1 MGDSEDSWSSSV
13 INEQLRKRL
22 ETHDS
27 AKVTNL
33 NSQPCIAVNMPPGK
47 NLTFDGDAGDN
58 FGGIN
63 NGTNIVLNG
72 DSGRF
77 VGNGMNKGEIII
89 NGNCD
94 EGVGHCLSGG
104 MIVIQGTVEGNA
116 GPSMM
121 GGDMI
126 ISGSVRGDLATCMS
140 GGNLIVCGDV
150 LGDIGRMKT
159 GGKIFIGG
167 EFDNQQNLDSKNIS
181 PSDWKAI
188 QKTLRDY
195 GVDPSGLNFKTIN
208 TNFKAENYQ
217 KESENETSISE
228 TLMLVHAKLSRRP
241 RTMHLDDL
249 DLSLSIGQ
257 KKNEPLTLTIPLLWT
272 GDNAPAYSIWEING
286 KSPNNLDSANMA
298 IIDLDSTE
306 INRRLDMRRPTDLAF
321 VVELLRQ
328 STAKRIPIIVRLKA
342 GDVENDLSIIAK
354 SGAEGV
360 ILKGGEMPI
369 EAAITTARTHKGK
382 MVVLASCKKL
392 DHRFAAMA
400 IALGASGLF
409 LEGNCSNLKLKSFG
423 AELSQTV
430 GSLGVGKISDLGTD
444 NLRTNDQN
452 TAAMTGVPIAGYD
465 TVLPMWRH

>member
-1 MGDSEDSWSSSV
+1 LGDSENSWSSSV

-33 NSQPCIAVNMPPGK
+33 NSQPCIAANMPSGK

-58 FGGIN
+58 FGGMN
-63 NGTNIVLNG
+63 NGTTIVLNG

-121 GGDMI
+121 GGDLI
-126 ISGSVRGDLATCMS
+126 ISGNVRGDLATCMS

-150 LGDIGRMKT
+150 LGDIGRMQT
-159 GGKIFIGG
+159 GGKIFVAGQFRQ
-167 EFDNQQNLDSKNIS
+167 ELSETKAIS
-181 PSDWKAI
+181 PIDWKAI
-188 QKTLRDY
+188 QKTLKDY
-195 GVDPSGLNFKTIN
+195 GVDSSGLNFKTIK
-208 TNFKAENYQ
+208 TNFKNENYQ
-217 KESENETSISE
+217 KENENETSISE

-241 RTMHLDDL
+241 RTAHLDDL
-249 DLSLSIGQ
+249 DMSLSIGQ
-257 KKNEPLTLTIPLLWT
+257 KKSEPLNLTIPLLWT
-272 GDNAPAYSIWEING
+272 GDNAPTYSILGINE
-286 KSPNNLDSANMA
+286 KSPNNLNSANLA
-298 IIDLDSTE
+298 IIDLGSTE
-306 INRRLDMRRPTDLAF
+306 INRRLDMKRPTDLAF
-321 VVELLRQ
+321 VVELFRQ
-328 STAKRIPIIVRLKA
+328 STAKRIPIMVRLKA

-369 EAAITTARTHKGK
+369 EAAITAARSHKGK

-392 DHRFAAMA
+392 DYRFAAMA

-409 LEGNCSNLKLKSFG
+409 LEGNCSNSKLKLFG
-423 AELSQTV
+423 AELSRTV
-430 GSLGVGKISDLGTD
+430 GSLGVGNISDLGTE

>member
-22 ETHDS
+22 ETHNS

-33 NSQPCIAVNMPPGK
+33 NSQPCIAANMPSGK

-58 FGGIN
+58 FGGLN

-77 VGNGMNKGEIII
+77 VGNGMNNGEIII

-121 GGDMI
+121 GGDLI
-126 ISGSVRGDLATCMS
+126 ISGNVQGDLATCMS

-150 LGDIGRMKT
+150 LGDIGRMQN
-159 GGKIFIGG
+159 GGKIFVAGQ
-167 EFDNQQNLDSKNIS
+167 FTKRSDSKAIS
-181 PSDWKAI
+181 QNDWKAI
-188 QKTLRDY
+188 QKTLKDY
-195 GVDPSGLNFKTIN
+195 GVDPSGLNFKTIK
-208 TNFKAENYQ
+208 TNFKDEDYQ
-217 KESENETSISE
+217 KNNEKETSINE

-241 RTMHLDDL
+241 RTSHLDDL
-249 DLSLSIGQ
+249 DMSLSIGM
-257 KKNEPLTLTIPLLWT
+257 KKSEPLTLTIPLLWT
-272 GDNAPAYSIWEING
+272 GDNAPAYSIWEINE
-286 KSPNNLDSANMA
+286 KSPDNLNSANLA
-298 IIDLDSTE
+298 IIDLDYTK
-306 INRRLDMRRPTDLAF
+306 INRRLDMKRPTDLAF

-328 STAKRIPIIVRLKA
+328 STAKRIPIMVRLEA

-360 ILKGGEMPI
+360 ILKGGEIPI
-369 EAAITTARTHKGK
+369 EAAITAARPYKEK
-382 MVVLASCKKL
+382 MIVLASCKKL
-392 DHRFAAMA
+392 DYKFAAIA

-409 LEGNCSNLKLKSFG
+409 LDGNCSHSKLKSFG
-423 AELSQTV
+423 VELSRTI
-430 GSLGVGKISDLGTD
+430 GSLGVGNINDLGTD
-444 NLRTNDQN
+444 NLRTNNQN

-465 TVLPMWRH
+465 NVLPMWRH